1 MLAKGQEVEV
11 TILNVLAEDRKI
23 NLGMKQLVEDPWM
36 DVDNLFKVN
45 SNINGTVLLVLEKGI
60 IFLLDNDFE
69 GILPIS
75 KVNDKTQFSVKDSH
89 ELEIVEINKDNRR
102 IVLNLSENNETLDE
116 SEEESDTESEE
127 KDSN

>member
-1 MLAKGQEVEV
+1 
-11 TILNVLAEDRKI
+11 
-23 NLGMKQLVEDPWM
+23 
-36 DVDNLFKVN
+36 
-45 SNINGTVLLVLEKGI
+45 LEKGI

>member
-1 MLAKGQEVEV
+1 MAKGQEVEV
-11 TILNVLAEDRKI
+11 TVLNVLADDRKI

-36 DVDNLFKVN
+36 DIDNLFKVN

-60 IFLLDNDFE
+60 IFLLDNNFE

-102 IVLNLSENNETLDE
+102 IVLNLSKNNEALDK
-116 SEEESDTESEE
+116 SEEESNTESEE
-127 KDSN
+127 KESN